1 MKEILKTTLLEYDK
15 SSFLIDIIKHNSSN
29 LYISIT
35 QTIHQDDNSLFQSE
49 LKINPSI
56 LDDIMEVLAAYEK
69 LIPKE
74 QFNKKNYLSKDR
86 KNSITRSYLKG
97 ITMKDLALQNNCSE
111 NLIEQILTNRGIE
124 IVKEGLKFKSPVW
137 IRRKTKSKKGLFL

>member
-1 MKEILKTTLLEYDK
+1 
-15 SSFLIDIIKHNSSN
+15 
-29 LYISIT
+29 
-35 QTIHQDDNSLFQSE
+35 
-49 LKINPSI
+49 
-56 LDDIMEVLAAYEK
+56 MEVLAAYEK

-124 IVKEGLKFKSPVW
+124 IVKEGLKFKNPVW
-137 IRRKTKSKKGLFL
+137 IRRKTKSKKGLFLYLDFCSLSRQKIAVRWHVHERHIHLFF

>member
-74 QFNKKNYLSKDR
+74 QFNKKNYLSKVR
-86 KNSITRSYLKG
+86 KNSISRSYLNGTPWK
-97 ITMKDLALQNNCSE
+97 
-111 NLIEQILTNRGIE
+111 NLPIYMN
-124 IVKEGLKFKSPVW
+124 
-137 IRRKTKSKKGLFL
+137 